1 MVRHIALKQA
11 SIGLRAMLV
20 QLKGEMACH
29 GAPQRRV
36 NPLADRQA
44 ERLKPFSFVDDVHL
58 LEFGLGLRE
67 IENALDDGDDP
78 NSP

>member
-11 SIGLRAMLV
+11 SIGLQAMLV

-29 GAPQRRV
+29 ETPQRRV
-36 NPLADRQA
+36 NPLAGRQA
-44 ERLKPFSFVDDVHL
+44 EQLKPFALVDDVHL

-67 IENALDDGDDP
+67 IEDALDDGDDP

>member
-36 NPLADRQA
+36 NPLAVRQA
-44 ERLKPFSFVDDVHL
+44 EQLEPFSFVDDVHL

-67 IENALDDGDDP
+67 IEDALDDSDDP